1 MAPSCLPAP
10 PQISPA
16 GVTDLNK
23 VPHSHCNSF
32 GGTETLLSSEMGF
45 SGFGLYADATSNLS
59 ISLPIACYTLDGME
73 RAIARQAKA
82 NSAFWTAVG
91 SHQPHGTQLADP
103 DINAQWNAAT
113 NDAALAASGTV
124 YTRIVQLR
132 GEAG

>member
-1 MAPSCLPAP
+1 MRQTRRVQVHRIASTGSMTTAW
-10 PQISPA
+10 
-16 GVTDLNK
+16 DNR
-23 VPHSHCNSF
+23 NSF

-45 SGFGLYADATSNLS
+45 SGFGLYADATSDLS

-103 DINAQWNAAT
+103 DIDIACTRVARR
-113 NDAALAASGTV
+113 SG
-124 YTRIVQLR
+124 
-132 GEAG
+132 